1 MKSNKS
7 NFIKSRALLRV
18 IASLAV
24 LSTSVTL
31 INPASA
37 SASANGSFAISQ
49 ANGSE
54 VIESVALRWA
64 RRDATQPELVKV
76 GSIIASGSYALAT
89 WVYGE
94 TGGQV
99 LLRRENG
106 QWRVVT
112 GGGGSL
118 ENVDYLMQ
126 LGVPQKDAETLADGA
141 DV

>member
-7 NFIKSRALLRV
+7 KFIKSRALLRV

-37 SASANGSFAISQ
+37 SANGSFRISQ
-49 ANGSE
+49 ANGFE
-54 VIESVALRWA
+54 VIKSVALRWA

-76 GSIIASGSYALAT
+76 DPIIASGSYALAT

-118 ENVDYLMQ
+118 QNVDYLMQ

>member
-1 MKSNKS
+1 
-7 NFIKSRALLRV
+7 
-18 IASLAV
+18 
-24 LSTSVTL
+24 L
-31 INPASA
+31 INSA
-37 SASANGSFAISQ
+37 SASANGSFTISQ
-49 ANGSE
+49 ANGFE
-54 VIESVALRWA
+54 VIKSVALRWV
-64 RRDATQPELVKV
+64 RRNATQPELVKV
-76 GSIIASGSYALAT
+76 GPIVASGSYALVS

-99 LLRRENG
+99 LLTRENG

-118 ENVDYLMQ
+118 QNVDYLMQ

>member
-7 NFIKSRALLRV
+7 KFIKSRALLRV

-37 SASANGSFAISQ
+37 NGSFTISQ
-49 ANGSE
+49 ANGFE
-54 VIESVALRWA
+54 VIKSVALRWA
-64 RRDATQPELVKV
+64 RRDATRPELVKV
-76 GSIIASGSYALAT
+76 GPIVASGSYALAS

-94 TGGQV
+94 MGGQV

-118 ENVDYLMQ
+118 QNVDYLMQ
-126 LGVPQKDAETLADGA
+126 LGVPKKDAETLAAGA

>member
-7 NFIKSRALLRV
+7 KFIKSRALLRV

-37 SASANGSFAISQ
+37 SANGSFTISQ
-49 ANGSE
+49 ANGFE
-54 VIESVALRWA
+54 VIKSVALRWA
-64 RRDATQPELVKV
+64 RRNTTQPELVKV
-76 GSIIASGSYALAT
+76 GPIVASGSYALAS

-118 ENVDYLMQ
+118 QNVDYLMQ

>member
-7 NFIKSRALLRV
+7 KFIKSRALLRV

-24 LSTSVTL
+24 LSTSVIW
-31 INPASA
+31 INPA
-37 SASANGSFAISQ
+37 SASANGSFTISQ
-49 ANGSE
+49 ANGFE
-54 VIESVALRWA
+54 VIKSVALRWA
-64 RRDATQPELVKV
+64 RRDVTQPELVKV
-76 GSIIASGSYALAT
+76 GPIVASGSYALAT
-89 WVYGE
+89 WLYGE

-106 QWRVVT
+106 QWRVVN

-118 ENVDYLMQ
+118 QNVDYLIQ
-126 LGVPQKDAETLADGA
+126 LGVPQKDAETIDAGA